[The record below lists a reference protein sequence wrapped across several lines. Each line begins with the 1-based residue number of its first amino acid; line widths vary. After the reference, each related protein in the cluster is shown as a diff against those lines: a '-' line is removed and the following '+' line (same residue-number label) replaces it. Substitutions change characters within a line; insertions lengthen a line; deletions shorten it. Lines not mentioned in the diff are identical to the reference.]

1 MDQNKISGIF
11 AIILGLLFIIFPII
25 STGTVSIIM
34 GLSLLFFGIAI
45 IVTDFTGLNI
55 LAGILAIIFGLLFMF
70 AINALSFLVGFQFY
84 IIAILMI
91 IAGVTGLFS
100 DKVSNWSSL
109 AIILLGI
116 IEIALAALSIAQ
128 PIYAAVLVGISLII
142 QGVNL
147 YLE

>member
-1 MDQNKISGIF
+1 MDQTKISGIF

-116 IEIALAALSIAQ
+116 IEIALAALAIAQ

>member
-1 MDQNKISGIF
+1 MDQTKISGIF